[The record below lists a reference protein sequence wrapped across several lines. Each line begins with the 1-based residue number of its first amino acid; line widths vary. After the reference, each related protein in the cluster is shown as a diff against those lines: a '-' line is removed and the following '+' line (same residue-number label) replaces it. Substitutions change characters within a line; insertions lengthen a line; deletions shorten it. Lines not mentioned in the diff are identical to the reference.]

1 MSDDDKKK
9 GKLENFKD
17 LYLVSSIGIQL
28 VVSIFIGLAFGIY
41 LDSKIGTS
49 PTFTIIFLLFGIAAG
64 FINLFR
70 VLKGYKNSRNDE

>member
-28 VVSIFIGLAFGIY
+28 VVTRFIGLAFGIY